1 MSDEKLELVH
11 GSGNAFRDLGHPDAE
26 ILQLKTILAAKII
39 EVLDEEKITVRQAQ
53 ELTGYAAADFS
64 RVRQAKLQRFSIER
78 LIHMLGKLNQDVELS
93 VDVRPHGPGVR
104 LIGAYPAAYGE
115 NDDRLLTLK
124 RKYDSNDLF

>member
-1 MSDEKLELVH
+1 MPELRPISWLKAAEKEFLTFTMSDEKLELVH

-64 RVRQAKLQRFSIER
+64 RVRQAKLQRFTIER

-93 VDVRPHGPGVR
+93 VDVRPH
-104 LIGAYPAAYGE
+104 AQAA
-115 NDDRLLTLK
+115 
-124 RKYDSNDLF
+124 SA

>member
-11 GSGNAFRDLGHPDAE
+11 GSGNAFRDFGHPDAE

-39 EVLDEEKITVRQAQ
+39 EVLDEQKITVRQAW
-53 ELTGYAAADFS
+53 EMTGYAAADFS

-93 VDVRPHGPGVR
+93 VDVRSRPHESQ
-104 LIGAYPAAYGE
+104 GAE
-115 NDDRLLTLK
+115 NRRVGKAK
-124 RKYDSNDLF
+124 R